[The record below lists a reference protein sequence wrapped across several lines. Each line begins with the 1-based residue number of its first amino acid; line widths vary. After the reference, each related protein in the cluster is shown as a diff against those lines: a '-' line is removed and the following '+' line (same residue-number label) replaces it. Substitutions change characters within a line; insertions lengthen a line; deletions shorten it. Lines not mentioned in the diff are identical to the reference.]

1 MFIALLLSVAQA
13 EVKSPLIGDWRI
25 IEVVGN
31 GPAKLL
37 KDNVRSIAI
46 DAATITAGRVAKYS
60 ADLEKKTIDLTIDG
74 GPKNEQGNYPGIFKI
89 QGAELK
95 LHFAQPGK
103 ERPTDFTP
111 HDGSFVITLKLK

>member
-13 EVKSPLIGDWRI
+13 EAKSPLIGEWRI
-25 IEVVGN
+25 VEVAGN

-37 KDNVRSIAI
+37 KDNVRSLAI
-46 DAATITAGRVAKYS
+46 DAATITAGRVAKYT
-60 ADLEKKTIDLTIDG
+60 ADLKKKTIDLTIDG
-74 GPKNEQGNYPGIFKI
+74 GPKNEQGLYPGIFEVK
-89 QGAELK
+89 GAELK

-103 ERPTDFTP
+103 ERPKDFTA